1 MGSSTTAALPS
12 PHLSPGHAKTTP
24 DLIDSNPPSMS
35 PSDLIISSL
44 ATFTTSQ
51 DQLDR
56 EMMLKSFPGCGET
69 HRVEDWYARGF
80 KQTQDREGKPM
91 MLCIPCSQ
99 QKTVP
104 ILIGLKKFRSGKHEK
119 SPGHGTLLSVWQE
132 QEGMR
137 VLQDVEEQR
146 KRLER
151 DMGDQGFSGGTS
163 RAANWKTSYEVEL
176 KSLAGIIH
184 RHTIGETTLY
194 HCAPCSLLNHAVTS
208 SDLKSIGDLVAHS
221 TRPDHLTACRL
232 YLQQRAEVVGVGNLK
247 RKQSQKRKVKELA
260 DDETAPGADAE
271 PSMSVAHADPSNQS
285 LNPSVSTDY
294 SGVSPEAREDNHPTP
309 KRPRLTLPLHSPPS
323 TTRSATIAVLDAIQ
337 PQIDKSTSKRRVKQS
352 MSIEDWYARGFT
364 KTQNLEGETKFICT
378 PCSQTNCPMTISN
391 SYSHERSF
399 SHGTS
404 LRRWQHEEGERVSRD
419 IRKERRRLEREIHD
433 GGLQNW
439 VKRDADWVRGYEV
452 ELDRLEGII
461 HRHTA
466 EEATRYYHC
475 APCSTLSHSTL
486 SSDLHSIKDL
496 VSHLESPEH
505 LALYP
510 LYLQQRAEVVGVGL
524 RTKTAKTK
532 HNTVETPEVEI
543 PSRGGEEPFL
553 PAASVDVSEP
563 SSLSSSLPVKQST
576 DSALEASLQQTP
588 TTDQPAPTSLPATSP
603 AIPTASSSVSL
614 KTAQAPSTDDH
625 IPLDEVLPPSSSR
638 LSQIQTIQR
647 LGANLERTWQALLA
661 DP

>member
-352 MSIEDWYARGFT
+352 MSIEDWYARG
-364 KTQNLEGETKFICT
+364 
-378 PCSQTNCPMTISN
+378 
-391 SYSHERSF
+391 
-399 SHGTS
+399 
-404 LRRWQHEEGERVSRD
+404 
-419 IRKERRRLEREIHD
+419 
-433 GGLQNW
+433 
-439 VKRDADWVRGYEV
+439 
-452 ELDRLEGII
+452 II

>member
-24 DLIDSNPPSMS
+24 NLIDSNSPGMS
-35 PSDLIISSL
+35 PSDLIRSSS
-44 ATFTTSQ
+44 ATLTTSH

-56 EMMLKSFPGCGET
+56 KMMSKSFPGCGET

-80 KQTQDREGKPM
+80 RQTQDQEGRPM
-91 MLCIPCSQ
+91 MLCISCSQ

-104 ILIGLKKFRSGKHEK
+104 ILIGLKNIRSGKHEK
-119 SPGHGTLLSVWQE
+119 TPGHGTLISVWQE
-132 QEGMR
+132 QEGLK
-137 VLQDVEEQR
+137 VLQDVGEER

-151 DMGDQGFSGGTS
+151 EMVDQGLSGGTS
-163 RAANWKTSYEVEL
+163 RAANWKTSYEKEL

-184 RHTIGETTLY
+184 RHTIDETTLY

-208 SDLKSIGDLVAHS
+208 SDLKSIGDLVAHL
-221 TRPDHLTACRL
+221 TRPDHLTACQI
-232 YLQQRAEVVGVGNLK
+232 YLQQRAEVVGVGSIK
-247 RKQSQKRKVKELA
+247 RKQSKKRKAKELA
-260 DDETAPGADAE
+260 DDETAPGTDAE

-285 LNPSVSTDY
+285 LNPSVSTGF
-294 SGVSPEAREDNHPTP
+294 SGVLPEAREDNHPTP
-309 KRPRLTLPLHSPPS
+309 KRPRLTPPLQSPPS
-323 TTRSATIAVLDAIQ
+323 STRSATIAVLDAIQ

-352 MSIEDWYARGFT
+352 RPIEDWYARGFT
-364 KTQNLEGETKFICT
+364 KTQNQQGETKFICA

-391 SYSHERSF
+391 PYSHERSF

-404 LRRWQHEEGERVSRD
+404 LRRWHHEEGGRVSMD
-419 IRKERRRLEREIHD
+419 IRKEKRRLEREIHD
-433 GGLQNW
+433 GGLQEW
-439 VKRDADWVRGYEV
+439 VKHDADWVRGYEV
-452 ELDRLEGII
+452 ELERLEGII

-466 EEATRYYHC
+466 EETTRYYHC
-475 APCSTLSHSTL
+475 APCSTLSHSAL

-505 LALYP
+505 LALQP
-510 LYLQQRAEVVGVGL
+510 LYLQQRAGVVGVSL
-524 RTKTAKTK
+524 KTKAAQTK
-532 HNTVETPEVEI
+532 HNTAETPEVEI

-553 PAASVDVSEP
+553 PAASNDVSES
-563 SSLSSSLPVKQST
+563 SSLSSSFPVEQST
-576 DSALEASLQQTP
+576 GPALEASLQQTP
-588 TTDQPAPTSLPATSP
+588 TTDQPAPTSLPDTSP
-603 AIPTASSSVSL
+603 PIPTASSSVSL

-625 IPLDEVLPPSSSR
+625 IPLDEVLSSSR

-661 DP
+661 DT